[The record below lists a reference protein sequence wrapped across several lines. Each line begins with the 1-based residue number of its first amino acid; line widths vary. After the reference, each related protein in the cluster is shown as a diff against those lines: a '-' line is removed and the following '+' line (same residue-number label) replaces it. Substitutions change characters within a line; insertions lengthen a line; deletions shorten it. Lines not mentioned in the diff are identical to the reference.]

1 MLTQYIMPC
10 HTDMSGVK
18 VSGESVDLVTRAAAR
33 VAAGQQQQLMPSLLS
48 QQQQQQQL
56 AGGRSRA
63 APAPPVPAALLG
75 LGPPLIVQ
83 YASGA
88 NSTINA
94 NRQCWLMVV
103 PSYWY

>member
-1 MLTQYIMPC
+1 M
-10 HTDMSGVK
+10 
-18 VSGESVDLVTRAAAR
+18 SGESVDLVTRAAAR
-33 VAAGQQQQLMPSLLS
+33 VAAGQQQLMPSQLS
-48 QQQQQQQL
+48 QQQQQQQQL

-63 APAPPVPAALLG
+63 APAAPVPAALLG

>member
-1 MLTQYIMPC
+1 M
-10 HTDMSGVK
+10 
-18 VSGESVDLVTRAAAR
+18 DLVTRAAAR
-33 VAAGQQQQLMPSLLS
+33 VAAGQQQLMPSQLS
-48 QQQQQQQL
+48 QQQQQQL
-56 AGGRSRA
+56 AGGRSRG
-63 APAPPVPAALLG
+63 APAAPVPAALLG

-103 PSYWY
+103 PSY

>member
-1 MLTQYIMPC
+1 M
-10 HTDMSGVK
+10 
-18 VSGESVDLVTRAAAR
+18 SGESVDLVTRAAAR
-33 VAAGQQQQLMPSLLS
+33 VAAGQQQLMPSQLS
-48 QQQQQQQL
+48 QQQQQQQQQQL